1 MESTGTTAG
10 VRTIGR
16 SDTLFLT
23 VALGLLILAAAIVGI
38 SGAPQGIAM
47 LVVVFFVDLFF
58 FAHACMVIGRVAA
71 IKMFV
76 VGIVG
81 AFLFEE
87 FIGLQSGLYY
97 FTDLM
102 GPKIDK
108 APLAIGLSWMAVFYM
123 GWFMAN
129 LVCDGAPS
137 PRRNTVPR
145 IIAKA
150 AVAALIVSATDLVA
164 DPVSVEAGLWVWV
177 DGGPFYGVPYSNYV
191 GWFFVGTII
200 LSIIGVVNRSNVDVS
215 IDRAP
220 VAAKIWSI
228 APLVPFA
235 LMGVSFIIGN
245 YAGTMAVVEFYAM
258 GATLLISL
266 VKWVDWYR
274 ESADRAA

>member
-1 MESTGTTAG
+1 MPGMPQG
-10 VRTIGR
+10 V
-16 SDTLFLT
+16 
-23 VALGLLILAAAIVGI
+23 GLLVTVF
-38 SGAPQGIAM
+38 
-47 LVVVFFVDLFF
+47 VVDVLFF
-58 FAHACMVIGRVAA
+58 LHACTLIGWKAA
-71 IKMFV
+71 LKMFL

-87 FIGLQSGLYY
+87 FVGLQSGLYY
-97 FTDLM
+97 FTDAM
-102 GPKIDK
+102 GPRIDK

-137 PRRNTVPR
+137 PRRNTIPR

-191 GWFFVGTII
+191 GWFLVGTII
-200 LSIIGVVNRSNVDVS
+200 LSIIGIANKSVIDVR
-215 IDRAP
+215 IDSASTA
-220 VAAKIWSI
+220 VKACSI
-228 APLVPFA
+228 APLAVFG

-258 GATLLISL
+258 GATFLIAL
-266 VKWVDWYR
+266 VKWVDWLR
-274 ESADRAA
+274 QPPA